1 MERDRSMA
9 VQTLK
14 IDLYPFKTKVY
25 MAINILGTL
34 SEPVGDAENKDGR
47 KAAGG
52 FKSSRTHAYIVTS
65 YRQGPSRV
73 QPSTAGFTSVL
84 EPS

>member
-52 FKSSRTHAYIVTS
+52 FKSSRTHA
-65 YRQGPSRV
+65 
-73 QPSTAGFTSVL
+73 
-84 EPS
+84 